1 MAKAKDLV
9 DLQDTLYN
17 SKNPTRRWL
26 HCSRRDWI
34 VDAIQ
39 RYSNNER
46 TVAAEVGPGS
56 GIYLPVLTTLYQ
68 QVQAVD
74 IEEAYLNNARDRM
87 ANLPNL
93 TLKTDDI
100 TSSQLPDNT
109 FDFILCTEVI
119 EHIKDSQSALKH
131 MWRLLKPGGI
141 LLLSTPQKFSPLE
154 LSAKIAFLP
163 GIIQIVRYIYQ
174 EPVLETGH
182 INLMTE
188 SVVRR
193 QLSNAGFN
201 VVENYK
207 TGLYL
212 PLIAEMTGQSG
223 LKFQQSLEKRLRGG
237 LMDWLLWTQYYV
249 CQKPSDGKKFV

>member
-1 MAKAKDLV
+1 LATAKDLV

-39 RYSNNER
+39 RYTNNQR
-46 TVAAEVGPGS
+46 TMAAEVGPGS
-56 GIYLPVLTTLYQ
+56 GIYLPVLASLYQ

-74 IEEAYLNNARDRM
+74 IEEAYLDNARERM
-87 ANLPNL
+87 VDLPNL
-93 TLKTDDI
+93 MLKTDDI
-100 TSSQLPDNT
+100 THSLLPDLS

-119 EHIKDSQSALKH
+119 EHIKDSPNALKH
-131 MWRLLKPGGI
+131 MWRLLKPGGT

-163 GIIQIVRYIYQ
+163 GIIQVVRYIYQ

-182 INLMTE
+182 INLVTE
-188 SVVRR
+188 TEVRR
-193 QLSNAGFN
+193 QLANAGFKII
-201 VVENYK
+201 ENHK

-212 PLIAEMTGQSG
+212 PLIAELMGQSG
-223 LKFQQSLEKRLRGG
+223 LHLQQSLERMLRGG
-237 LMDWLLWTQYYV
+237 FMDWLLWTQYYV
-249 CQKPSDGKKFV
+249 CQKPLDGQLK